1 MSEKVSKFILTV
13 IVGDEQA
20 DDVERTML
28 ESAEILNA
36 RLTRGDFEPA
46 AEEGYHNKVRSK
58 TLRKQGYLA

>member
-13 IVGDEQA
+13 IVGEEQA
-20 DDVERTML
+20 DEVEATML
-28 ESAEILNA
+28 QSADILNA

-46 AEEGYHNKVRSK
+46 KAEGYHNKVRSK